1 MFYDVGVESRYTL
14 YVFEWNE
21 QEENIMMPQQTP
33 YTTPPIEVRPEMPPP
48 VAQRPISPE
57 YNEQFIETL
66 AQRLM
71 PRLMPEIM
79 FNLRSFEPER
89 LRSKAFGMSLA
100 LAIVSVVLMIP
111 LVAIILGAL
120 GVAATGGGVVPALI
134 GLGIVGLVV
143 LAINVMYN
151 YWLFSAKS
159 TRV

>member
-1 MFYDVGVESRYTL
+1 
-14 YVFEWNE
+14 
-21 QEENIMMPQQTP
+21 MMPQQTP
-33 YTTPPIEVRPEMPPP
+33 YMTPPGEVRPEMQPP

-79 FNLRSFEPER
+79 YNLRSYEPER
-89 LRSKAFGMSLA
+89 LRSRAFGMSLA

-111 LVAIILGAL
+111 LSAIILGTL

-134 GLGIVGLVV
+134 GIGIIGLVV
-143 LAINVMYN
+143 LTINVLYN
-151 YWLFSAKS
+151 FWLFSAKS

>member
-1 MFYDVGVESRYTL
+1 
-14 YVFEWNE
+14 
-21 QEENIMMPQQTP
+21 MMPQQTP
-33 YTTPPIEVRPEMPPP
+33 YMTPPGEVRPEMQPP

-79 FNLRSFEPER
+79 YNLRSYEPER
-89 LRSKAFGMSLA
+89 LRRRAFGMSLA

-111 LVAIILGAL
+111 LSAIVLWAL

-134 GLGIVGLVV
+134 GIGIIGLVV
-143 LAINVMYN
+143 LTINVLYN
-151 YWLFSAKS
+151 FWLFSAKS